1 MTRHYL
7 MGLWAFMET
16 FCLTIWRY
24 QVKAVPLKAVP
35 LQSESLVVPD
45 VSQTIRCRSFIG
57 VLILFVISVQNYTK
71 PANCAT
77 ILIITCSFNVL
88 IVL

>member
-1 MTRHYL
+1 

-16 FCLTIWRY
+16 FCLTIWQY
-24 QVKAVPLKAVP
+24 QVKAVPLR
-35 LQSESLVVPD
+35 SESLVVPD

-77 ILIITCSFNVL
+77 ILIITCSFNIL